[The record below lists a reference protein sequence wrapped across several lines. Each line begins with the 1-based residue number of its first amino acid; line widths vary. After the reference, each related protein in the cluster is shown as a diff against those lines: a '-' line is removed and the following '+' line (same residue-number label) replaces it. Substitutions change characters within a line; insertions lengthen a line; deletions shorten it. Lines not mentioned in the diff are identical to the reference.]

1 MQLFV
6 EFYFGLQRKALY
18 GDAKRITTEKQSL
31 MPNKIHSLA
40 VALQLALR
48 IE

>member
-18 GDAKRITTEKQSL
+18 GAAKRITTEKQSL